1 MSMKKTKVAPL
12 DCLRSVVRYGVRT
25 GSEERQAGCV
35 TKVSLTRLFCEWFKI
50 ALFVVGGGYAII
62 VVADEVFGRRLK
74 WVREGELL
82 EHLPIISSIPGLI
95 AGNSAIYVGLKTHG
109 RLGAVVAL
117 AGVALPSILIF
128 LCVSVGFDSLPKNVM
143 LVDGAFFG
151 LRSALSGVIA
161 GTIWR
166 TLFKSRADW
175 SKGMGVEVSP
185 LSWKER
191 LVGFAAFAVAIV
203 LAAAF
208 ARESLVSFL
217 KFGCIAIGG
226 GFPLVPF
233 YFHAFAGQ
241 NAAMLQMEPEDFS
254 NLMALTQMTPGPVS
268 LNAATF
274 FGYRMNGSAGS
285 IVASAA
291 LLTPS
296 YFMLSAVLA
305 GIARLRKNRL
315 VRWFLLLLKP
325 VSVTLMG
332 IALWKFCSLSIFEIS
347 DGGGFVFRPC
357 ALAIAAF
364 AAVMLVRRKMSI
376 MALIF
381 LCAVL
386 GAVSAPLSM

>member
-1 MSMKKTKVAPL
+1 M
-12 DCLRSVVRYGVRT
+12 
-25 GSEERQAGCV
+25 
-35 TKVSLTRLFCEWFKI
+35 KVSLARLFYEWFKI

-74 WVREGELL
+74 WVKEGELL
-82 EHLPIISSIPGLI
+82 EHLPVISSIPGLI
-95 AGNSAIYVGLKTHG
+95 AGNSAIYIGLKTHG

-117 AGVALPSILIF
+117 AGVALPSMLIF
-128 LCVSVGFDSLPKNVM
+128 LCVSVGFASIPKDSIWI
-143 LVDGAFFG
+143 DGAFLG

-175 SKGMGVEVSP
+175 SKGMGVDVVP
-185 LSWKER
+185 LSWR
-191 LVGFAAFAVAIV
+191 DRFVGFPMFAVAVV
-203 LAAAF
+203 LAAAL
-208 ARESLVSFL
+208 AWESFISFL

-233 YFHAFAGQ
+233 YFHAFVGPD
-241 NAAMLQMEPEDFS
+241 AALLQMEPEDFS

-274 FGYRMNGSAGS
+274 FGYRLNGVLGS
-285 IVASAA
+285 VVASAA
-291 LLTPS
+291 LLIPS
-296 YFMLSAVLA
+296 YFMLSAVLV
-305 GIARLRKNRL
+305 GIGRLRSNRF

-325 VSVTLMG
+325 ISVTLMAV
-332 IALWKFCSLSIFEIS
+332 ALWKFCSLSIWGVA
-347 DGGGFVFRPC
+347 DDGGFVFRPHSL
-357 ALAIAAF
+357 ALASF

-381 LCAVL
+381 LCAML
-386 GAVSAPLSM
+386 GAAAAPLAS